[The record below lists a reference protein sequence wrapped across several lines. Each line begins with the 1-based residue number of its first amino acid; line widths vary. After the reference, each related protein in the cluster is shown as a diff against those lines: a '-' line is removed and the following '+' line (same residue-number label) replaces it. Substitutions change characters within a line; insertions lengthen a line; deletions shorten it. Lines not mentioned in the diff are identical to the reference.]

1 MRRFRRE
8 IEATKKL
15 NHASIIKLI
24 DHSALDDGAG
34 SDRQFL
40 VMPIANGGDLT
51 RRDRLSSFEGSL
63 DSVVQ
68 VAKQVAAALSV
79 AHANGIIHRE
89 VKPANILF
97 TGMGPE
103 IWLTDF
109 GICLIR
115 EEPRITEPPEAV
127 GPRSFMAP
135 ELEDGGQLA
144 VIAAR
149 HWA

>member
-1 MRRFRRE
+1 
-8 IEATKKL
+8 
-15 NHASIIKLI
+15 
-24 DHSALDDGAG
+24 
-34 SDRQFL
+34 
-40 VMPIANGGDLT
+40 MPIANGGDLT

-68 VAKQVAAALSV
+68 VAKQIAAALSV
-79 AHANGIIHRE
+79 AHANGIIHRD

-97 TGMGPE
+97 TGLGPE

-144 VIAAR
+144 VTDAGR
-149 HWA
+149 TCRTRVDP